1 MSNYESVFDN
11 DSVRVKLADTEDG
24 IALSLDLMEDGE
36 PTAGTTIYIGSEQ
49 IDGMCAWLEKYR
61 SARPEALRIDDV
73 GAVAWAY
80 RKLKA
85 FGVHTGTI
93 DSAMMM
99 DRLNAILTTECP
111 GTQASSVGAVPAPSA
126 PSPLAQKQEKP

>member
-1 MSNYESVFDN
+1 MSAIMLVNGKPHRLCDCDPHKGECP
-11 DSVRVKLADTEDG
+11 RGIKRTLATTDFSRCLIPAPDVL
-24 IALSLDLMEDGE
+24 I
-36 PTAGTTIYIGSEQ
+36 AGT
-49 IDGMCAWLEKYR
+49 AV
-61 SARPEALRIDDV
+61 PEALRIDDV

-126 PSPLAQKQEKP
+126 PSPLRQKP